1 MMSSNMPKS
10 ERDLIELI
18 EASVQERGE
27 GVVRGIGDDAA
38 VLAGDGVAVV
48 STDSFVDGVHFTRK
62 SFPYEAIG
70 HKALAAAIS
79 DLAAM
84 GAGAGHCLVALG
96 LPASVTEDDVEEI
109 YRGME
114 RVASVSSATVCGGD
128 LCRSDQFFITVTA
141 IGWARPK
148 DEIIGRDGAGVGDL
162 VAVTGELG
170 GAGAGL
176 VILEGASPG
185 LDEGPR
191 LALVE
196 RQLRPWPK
204 IKEGQALGGAGVSA
218 MIDISDGLAGD
229 ADRIA
234 RASNAWL
241 EIDLSMLP
249 IQAGVEQVASRVGRE
264 PYELAATAGEDYEL
278 LATVPAELK
287 GQAEEA
293 VSSAGGVLTWIGSVV
308 DAPKA
313 GVALKGP
320 DGRPQHLKGYDHFA
334 K

>member
-1 MMSSNMPKS
+1 MALGMPKS
-10 ERDLIELI
+10 ERELIELV
-18 EASVQERGE
+18 ESLVRKRGE
-27 GVVRGIGDDAA
+27 GILRGIGDDAA
-38 VLAGDGVAVV
+38 VLTGDGAAVV

-70 HKALAAAIS
+70 HKAFAAAIS

-84 GAGAGHCLVALG
+84 GAAAGQCLVALG
-96 LPASVTEDDVEEI
+96 LPAAVANDDVEEI

-114 RVASVSSATVCGGD
+114 RVASGSSAAICGGD
-128 LCRSDQFFITVTA
+128 LCCSDQLFITVTA
-141 IGWARPK
+141 IGWSRSK
-148 DEIIGRDGAGVGDL
+148 DEIIGRDGAGPGDL

-176 VILEGASPG
+176 VILEGRGPEI
-185 LDEGPR
+185 DEGPR

-229 ADRIA
+229 ADQIA
-234 RASNAWL
+234 HASNAWL

-249 IQAGVEQVASRVGRE
+249 IQAGVEQVASRMGRE

-287 GQAEEA
+287 EQAEEA
-293 VSSAGGVLTWIGSVV
+293 VRSAGGVLTWIGSVV
-308 DAPKA
+308 DGPKA
-313 GVALKGP
+313 GVALLGP
-320 DGRPQHLKGYDHFA
+320 DGHPQHLKGFDHFA